1 MPNVSFYSYGFC
13 LQFAN
18 LETRNFHCNGHKCN
32 SHCMIFMQTKRLYT
46 APHIFARMKTVL
58 LVWDLHAPNGPIIA
72 NANKKKII
80 ATKYANH
87 NCTFSIASIYSNTQ
101 YFTLCL
107 CMYVWVGMETYCWCI
122 VTIRAVLAHNTKKAT
137 IFYCSLMV
145 HIAQFVCIPFARMS
159 MWWEQIKTHRLPVL
173 LCRGAVVVVVQET
186 TMFTF
191 TYDCLQIFL
200 VCAYVYHSIVS
211 SI

>member
-1 MPNVSFYSYGFC
+1 MPNVSFYCYGFC

-87 NCTFSIASIYSNTQ
+87 NCTFSIASIYSNSQ

-107 CMYVWVGMETYCWCI
+107 CMYVWVWRRI
-122 VTIRAVLAHNTKKAT
+122 VDVLLPFVPGWHITRKSNHFLLFIDGSYRSICLHTIRTYEHVMRTNKNAPTAST
-137 IFYCSLMV
+137 IVPRCCCCCCSRDDNVYIYIWLLTD
-145 HIAQFVCIPFARMS
+145 IFSVC
-159 MWWEQIKTHRLPVL
+159 V
-173 LCRGAVVVVVQET
+173 
-186 TMFTF
+186 
-191 TYDCLQIFL
+191 CL
-200 VCAYVYHSIVS
+200 S
-211 SI
+211 